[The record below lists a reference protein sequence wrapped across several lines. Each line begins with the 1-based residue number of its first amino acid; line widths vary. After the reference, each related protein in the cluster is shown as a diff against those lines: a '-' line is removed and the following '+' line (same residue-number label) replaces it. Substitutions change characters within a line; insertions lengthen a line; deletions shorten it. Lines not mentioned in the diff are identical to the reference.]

1 MSDFEHRY
9 REIAARIAGTVDG
22 AERAALIAWC
32 RQLLAIRTSADSP
45 WEKAKA
51 ALKLTADSKVVWP
64 VIRTL
69 AHELKRLGW
78 DERGTKGRFAIVGIG
93 AWMLLFAAPTVAIVA
108 LGTAMAVPLW
118 IVLGPGEAF
127 VTVLLAEVEKPKD
140 AGAARE
146 AAVKYTGVD
155 VERED

>member
-1 MSDFEHRY
+1 MSDIERRY
-9 REIAARIAGTVDG
+9 RELAASIARAINDT
-22 AERAALIAWC
+22 ERAALIAWG
-32 RQLLAIRTSADSP
+32 RQLLAIRSSAASP
-45 WEKAKA
+45 WDKGKA

-64 VIRTL
+64 VVRTL

-78 DERGTKGRFAIVGIG
+78 DERGTPGRFAIVGIG

-118 IVLGPGEAF
+118 IVLGPGHAF
-127 VTVLLAEVEKPKD
+127 VTVLLEEVEKHKD
-140 AGAARE
+140 AGTPGE
-146 AAVKYTGVD
+146 AAAKYPGID